1 MLHNSCCAGARAI
14 LGFLSWTVISLVMA
28 AMCCAAMRLLLRT
41 IAPGEPVITCGTTAA
56 VAFVACMWT
65 GLRYSRQS
73 MPAFP
78 LLLLALLELCSAA
91 VSMHRQLVLLG
102 CAALPRGLIAA
113 YLLPAAITGRLL
125 NTSGELA

>member
-1 MLHNSCCAGARAI
+1 MSLMAAAFCSAAMAWLLLFVDPDAGA
-14 LGFLSWTVISLVMA
+14 
-28 AMCCAAMRLLLRT
+28 
-41 IAPGEPVITCGTTAA
+41 PITCA
-56 VAFVACMWT
+56 VAAALIFAACLWA
-65 GLRYSRQS
+65 GLCYCRQR